1 MFPDLTT
8 HLGPLTLQSPL
19 VLASSPWG
27 TEAAALS
34 ASGIG
39 ALTMNSVGPAPR
51 TGHPEPTLHDWGM
64 GMINA
69 VGLDNPGAEAAVTQ
83 LADLKSALARQG
95 VLLFSSIFAET
106 AGGYADVART
116 VAQAEPDLLEVNISC
131 PNVEDEMGKPFA
143 TACDTAAAATASAR
157 TGFNGPMSVKLAP
170 NVPNLVEIASA
181 VIDAGADMLTV
192 SNTMPG
198 MVIDVESGLP
208 VLSNRVGGVSGEA
221 LRPIAVRM
229 VYELSRAFDVPLI
242 GTGGVLHGRD
252 AIEMIMA
259 GASAVGLASAAHR
272 HGAAGL
278 RRVLTELDGW
288 MSAHDVA
295 SLDDIRGMVHTRINA
310 G

>member
-1 MFPDLTT
+1 MLPDLTAR
-8 HLGPLTLQSPL
+8 LGPLTLQSPL

-27 TEAAALS
+27 SEAAALA
-34 ASGIG
+34 ASGVG

-51 TGHPEPTLHDWGM
+51 TGHPEPTLHDWGE

-69 VGLDNPGAEAAVTQ
+69 VGLDNPGAEAAVSQ
-83 LADLKSALARQG
+83 LAELKSALARQG
-95 VLLFSSIFAET
+95 VLLFASIFAET
-106 AGGYADVART
+106 ADGYTGVART

-143 TACDTAAAATASAR
+143 TACDTAAAATAAAR
-157 TGFNGPMSVKLAP
+157 AGFGGPMSVKLAP
-170 NVPNLVEIASA
+170 NVPNLVEIAAA

-198 MVIDVESGLP
+198 MVIDVETRRP
-208 VLSNRVGGVSGEA
+208 ALSNRVGGVSGEA

-229 VYELSRAFDVPLI
+229 VYELSRAFDVPII

-252 AIEMIMA
+252 AVEMIMA
-259 GASAVGLASAAHR
+259 GASAVGLATAAHR
-272 HGAAGL
+272 HGAAGP

-288 MSAHDVA
+288 MSEHEVA
-295 SLDDIRGMVHTRINA
+295 SLDEIRGAVHAKASA